1 MAIKIASDL
10 VMDVMRAAEPQRL
23 AMARA
28 RLANAPAKTSTATA
42 TQFAATPANTK
53 AVAAKH
59 TAHQQFEAA
68 MLRSFTEQMMPKEA
82 SSFYGEGTAANIW
95 RSVQVDLMSQ
105 NLAKAGGIGIAD
117 MLDKSEAKSAASKTA
132 ETLAL
137 NELGG
142 GGAGTTQLAV
152 TPEWPYFQRASGA
165 D

>member
-1 MAIKIASDL
+1 MAIKVASDL

-23 AMARA
+23 AAA
-28 RLANAPAKTSTATA
+28 KSRLVGKSVEKIDVASSQPAATATA
-42 TQFAATPANTK
+42 TK
-53 AVAAKH
+53 VSAKEH
-59 TAHQQFEAA
+59 KAHQQFEAA

-95 RSVQVDLMSQ
+95 RSVQVDVMSQ

-117 MLDKSEAKSAASKTA
+117 MLDNASVAKSKTA

-142 GGAGTTQLAV
+142 ASTNETQLA
-152 TPEWPYFQRASGA
+152 TAPDWPYFQRASGA
-165 D
+165 E